1 MNKLCRRSVSVLFLG
16 LLAQAPVNAEIND
29 GIGHKMGQSS
39 KNTSSMGANHP
50 PVGNAGNM
58 GTMGKGTMPAN
69 MAKMPEGPK
78 KQGKVI
84 EVTSGAGYSYLLI
97 EAGGQ
102 KYWIAGTQ
110 ITAKV
115 GDVVSYIENVTMNNF
130 TSKTLNKTFDQIV
143 FASTVAVV
151 N

>member
-1 MNKLCRRSVSVLFLG
+1 MNKLCRRSISILFLAF
-16 LLAQAPVNAEIND
+16 LAQSPVNAEIND

-39 KNTSSMGANHP
+39 KNTPAMGANHP
-50 PVGNAGNM
+50 PVGNM
-58 GTMGKGTMPAN
+58 GSMQMGKGTMPSS
-69 MAKMPEGPK
+69 MPKMPEGPK

-84 EVTSGAGYSYLLI
+84 EVTSGAGYSYMLI
-97 EAGGQ
+97 DAGGQ
-102 KYWIAGTQ
+102 QFWIAGTQ

-130 TSKTLNKTFDQIV
+130 TSKTLNRTFDRII